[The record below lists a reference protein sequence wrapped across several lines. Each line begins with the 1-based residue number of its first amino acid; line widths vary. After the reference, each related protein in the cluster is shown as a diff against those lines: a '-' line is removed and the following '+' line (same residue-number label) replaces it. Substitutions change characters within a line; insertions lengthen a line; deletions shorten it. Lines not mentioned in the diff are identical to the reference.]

1 MQNASSKKGK
11 STLSW
16 RQRNRL
22 NLQSISLA
30 LGLLAP
36 FVVFLALQNDQ
47 TTPAGIFFA
56 LLVAVMI
63 ILTWAA

>member
-1 MQNASSKKGK
+1 MQNASSKKDK
-11 STLSW
+11 PTLSW

-30 LGLLAP
+30 LGLTAP
-36 FVVFLALQNDQ
+36 FVLLLALQNDQ